1 MDFAGKR
8 KIWFFISLLV
18 IVPGLIS
25 LVLQGLNFGIDFA
38 GGNLY
43 QLAFQKEVTQEKLRE
58 SLAINNLAD
67 SQVQPSEN
75 NVFIVKTKILDQEL
89 EQQVLKTLEKEL
101 GSFEIL
107 RNEQV
112 GPSIG
117 SELRRNAVI
126 SLSIA
131 IVLMILYI
139 TIRFE
144 FKFAMAAITALLHD
158 VLITMGIFSIFQIEV
173 NSVFIAAI
181 LTILGYSINATIVI
195 FDRIRENLTKTK
207 KEAIEIVVNN
217 SITQTLA
224 RSINTTLTVLFVLVP
239 LYFLGGETTANFTLA
254 LIIGVT
260 SGAYSSILIAS
271 PLWLELKKFS
281 KKNKNIKANAY

>member
-8 KIWFFISLLV
+8 KIWFLISLLV

-25 LVLQGLNFGIDFA
+25 LALQGLNFGVDFA

-43 QLAFQKEVTQEKLRE
+43 QIAFEEKVTLEELRQGLAV
-58 SLAINNLAD
+58 NNLAE
-67 SQVQPSEN
+67 SQIQPSEN
-75 NVFIVKTKILDQEL
+75 NIFIVKTKMLDQETEQQLLTTL
-89 EQQVLKTLEKEL
+89 EQEL

-117 SELRRNAVI
+117 SELRYAAVV

-131 IVLMILYI
+131 IVLMIVYI

-144 FKFAMAAITALLHD
+144 FKFAIAAIAALIHD
-158 VLITMGIFSIFQIEV
+158 VLVTVGLFSIFQIEV
-173 NSVFIAAI
+173 GSVFIAAV

-195 FDRIRENLTKTK
+195 FDRIRENLKKVK
-207 KEAIEIVVNN
+207 KESIEQVVNN
-217 SITQTLA
+217 SISQTLA
-224 RSINTTLTVLFVLVP
+224 RSINTTLTVLFVLLP
-239 LYFLGGETTANFTLA
+239 LYFLGGETTTNFIIA
-254 LIIGVT
+254 LIIGVS
-260 SGAYSSILIAS
+260 SGAYSSIFIAS
-271 PLWLELKKFS
+271 PVWLELKKLG
-281 KKNKNIKANAY
+281 KGKTVKANI